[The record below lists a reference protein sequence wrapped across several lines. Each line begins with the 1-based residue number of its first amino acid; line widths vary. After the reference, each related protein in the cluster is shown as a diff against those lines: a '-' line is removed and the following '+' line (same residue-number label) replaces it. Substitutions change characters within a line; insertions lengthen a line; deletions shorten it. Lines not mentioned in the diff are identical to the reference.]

1 MSERTTLGEFVLK
14 SLAIIVLFDFIFSMI
29 KMLVYYISQTETGV
43 INTFGTGWVFSPV
56 VQFLLSV
63 WSWIALILTNMI
75 AFAVVIAIGLLR
87 EAFESKWS

>member
-14 SLAIIVLFDFIFSMI
+14 SLAIIVLFDFIFSII
-29 KMLVYYISQTETGV
+29 KMYVYYTSQTETSIV
-43 INTFGTGWVFSPV
+43 NTFGTGWVFSPI

-63 WSWIALILTNMI
+63 WRWIALILSNII
-75 AFAVVIAIGLLR
+75 AFAVIIAISLLR